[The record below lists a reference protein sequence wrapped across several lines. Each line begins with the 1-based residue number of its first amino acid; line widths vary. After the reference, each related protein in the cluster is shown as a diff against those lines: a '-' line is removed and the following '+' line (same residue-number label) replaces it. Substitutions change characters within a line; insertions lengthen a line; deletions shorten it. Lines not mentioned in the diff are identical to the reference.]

1 MAKLVKCRP
10 ASVVWVAASLYI
22 VLLVSSC
29 AGPQNLPYDAAV
41 LATSFEGLSPSAA
54 ALLEEAKRHAKTRI
68 GGAATGGLVG
78 IIASVVPSGGA
89 SGGMRGA
96 LSGAAGG
103 IGATIGYAFGEYI
116 DTRNARVNMDQQKV
130 SMLSTAAQND
140 IGRYNHDRANVQAVI
155 YESREAVASLNQEH
169 PIKTYSQHAY
179 RRHAQTLSATATV
192 VQMLT
197 QEQRANAVVMSQ
209 DILEAQDVQKMG
221 DAEVHPEYLEAQRTR
236 LLNEHDGLVSLY
248 GELLAVANT
257 IPAEDRPAVAPIPK

>member
-1 MAKLVKCRP
+1 MAKLIKCLSIR
-10 ASVVWVAASLYI
+10 VVWGAASMCLG
-22 VLLVSSC
+22 LLVSSC

-41 LATSFEGLSPSAA
+41 LATSSEGLSPSAA

-68 GGAATGGLVG
+68 GAAATGGLAG

-89 SGGMRGA
+89 SDGLRGA

-103 IGATIGYAFGEYI
+103 VGATIGYAFGEYI

-130 SMLSTAAQND
+130 SMLMTAALND
-140 IGRYNHDRANVQAVI
+140 IGKYERDRANVQAAI
-155 YESREAVASLNQEH
+155 YESRDAVVSLNQEH
-169 PIKTYSQHAY
+169 SAKPYPQHVY

-197 QEQRANAVVMSQ
+197 QEQRANSAVMSQ
-209 DILEAQDVQKMG
+209 DILEAQDVKKMG

-236 LLNEHDGLVSLY
+236 LINEHDGLVSLY
-248 GELLAVANT
+248 GELLAVANA